1 MPIILI
7 WRRNTVMLGNEHY
20 KYECPHNFLLEE
32 QKSGG
37 SKISNWLHG
46 PKVGA
51 ENKNKTAKSQCF
63 NIV

>member
-37 SKISNWLHG
+37 SKISN
-46 PKVGA
+46 
-51 ENKNKTAKSQCF
+51 
-63 NIV
+63 